1 MAKKTTTTKSSS
13 SAANVEVPSAV
24 PQEDTATMTGAP
36 VAVSGAAGLS
46 GPAAINT
53 PESAG
58 ESTSEGSGNPAAP
71 APAGVIEGDS
81 NTGPAEGDGSTSS
94 DATHGHDQIKAGAAT
109 ASATPSEP
117 SRDAAVDHGRVVGVV
132 HALLISAGAASV
144 EQLLDWANLG
154 QRLERIAALNGIGFD
169 DLVNRIRL
177 TEDASG
183 HETLAAA
190 MEARNTDAIRVR
202 ATRDG
207 FRRGGF
213 AHSKAGRTF
222 EAGELTVEQVA
233 AFIDD
238 ASLTVE
244 YI

>member
-53 PESAG
+53 PESAS

-94 DATHGHDQIKAGAAT
+94 DATHGHDQIEAGTAT
-109 ASATPSEP
+109 ASFTSAEP
-117 SRDAAVDHGRVVGVV
+117 SQDAAAGRVVGVV
-132 HALLISAGAASV
+132 HALLIAAGAASV
-144 EQLLDWANLG
+144 EQLLDWADLG
-154 QRLERIAALNGIGFD
+154 QRLERIAVLNGVGLD
-169 DLVNRIRL
+169 DLIARIRL

-183 HETLAAA
+183 HESLADA
-190 MEARNTDAIRVR
+190 MNGRNTGAIRVR
-202 ATRDG
+202 AIRDG
-207 FRRGGF
+207 YRRAGV
-213 AHSKAGRTF
+213 AHSKEGHTF
-222 EAGELTVEQVA
+222 EAGALTVSQVA

-238 ASLTVE
+238 PSLTVE